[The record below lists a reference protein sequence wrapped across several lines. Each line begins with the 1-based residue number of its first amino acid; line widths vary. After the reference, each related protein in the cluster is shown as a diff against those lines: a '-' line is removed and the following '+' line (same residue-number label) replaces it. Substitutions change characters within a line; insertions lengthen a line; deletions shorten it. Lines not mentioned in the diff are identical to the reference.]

1 MQESFALK
9 LDYLVFRVTWAG
21 WNIGPRTISNYELV
35 FVTAGQGK
43 IAWEES
49 TVTANPG
56 DLICFYPGVRH
67 QLWVDADPCMEFYGL
82 HFTPRSRLCPA
93 CSAPAAFSALS
104 PSAAAFVPAA
114 AGGLPQSALSGRL
127 ETGHPLAAD
136 PLPGRPPAAA
146 VRFPRRDGA
155 HPPGDSADPPGPRPH
170 LHSGPADGSSPS
182 EKDSLSR
189 GFPAGDRHHPGAV
202 YDAVP
207 AGTSPG
213 YAAEHRFFGE
223 RDRRPLRIFRSFL
236 FQPLLFPAVFFA
248 PQPLPQPAP
257 LTSPGYSNPP
267 AGRNALPGDI
277 FILLYGSPAG
287 GISAA

>member
-1 MQESFALK
+1 MQENFALK

-49 TVTANPG
+49 AVTAKPG
-56 DLICFYPGVRH
+56 DLICFYP
-67 QLWVDADPCMEFYGL
+67 
-82 HFTPRSRLCPA
+82 RSRLCPA
-93 CSAPAAFSALS
+93 RSAPAAFSALS

-213 YAAEHRFFGE
+213 YAAEHRPLGE
-223 RDRRPLRIFRSFL
+223 RDRRPLRIFRSFSRQ
-236 FQPLLFPAVFFA
+236 FS
-248 PQPLPQPAP
+248 LPPSRYRSQR
-257 LTSPGYSNPP
+257 L
-267 AGRNALPGDI
+267 
-277 FILLYGSPAG
+277 
-287 GISAA
+287 